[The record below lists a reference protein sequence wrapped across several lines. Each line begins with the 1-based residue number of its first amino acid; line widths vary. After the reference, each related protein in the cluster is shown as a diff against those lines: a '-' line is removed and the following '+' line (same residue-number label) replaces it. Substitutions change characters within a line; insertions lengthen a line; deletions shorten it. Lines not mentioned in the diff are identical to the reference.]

1 LLGIYIHIPFCKKS
15 CHYCNFH
22 FSTSLKNK
30 EDMIKA
36 INKEIYQKAI
46 LNNDKVSTIYF
57 GGGTPSILDVEEIN
71 LIIENIYKNFN
82 VGKNIEITI
91 EANPDDLSKH
101 KLNDLSKTKINRI
114 SIGVQSFIDK
124 ELKIMNRVHDSKKA
138 IKSIEMAKKY
148 FNNISVDL
156 LYGVPDS
163 SIKSWNYNIDTI
175 SSFNINH
182 ISAYALTVEPKTAL
196 ESFINKSI
204 LSMPDEELVYSQY
217 KLINEKLSSK
227 NFINYEVCSFAQKD
241 FFSKNNSAY
250 WLRKKYIGIG
260 PSAHSFDGESRSWNI
275 SNNKKYID
283 QIIDGDNYYKKENL
297 TKVDQYNEYIMTGL
311 RTIWGVSVKHIE
323 SNFDV
328 RFKNYFLKKIKSHI
342 AKKNVYKEDDLYLT
356 TQSGRFL
363 ADGIASDLFLVN
375 LKK

>member
-1 LLGIYIHIPFCKKS
+1 MLGIYIHIPFCKKS

-57 GGGTPSILDVEEIN
+57 GGGTPSILYVKEIN

-163 SIKSWNYNIDTI
+163 SIKSWNYNLDTI

-283 QIIDGDNYYKKENL
+283 QIRDGDNYYKKENL

-323 SNFDV
+323 SNFNV

>member
-30 EDMIKA
+30 ENMIKA

-124 ELKIMNRVHDSKKA
+124 ELKIMNRLHDSKKA

-163 SIKSWNYNIDTI
+163 SIKSWNYNLDTI

>member
-1 LLGIYIHIPFCKKS
+1 MLGIYIHIPFCKKA

-163 SIKSWNYNIDTI
+163 SIKSWNYNLDTI

-204 LSMPDEELVYSQY
+204 LSMPDEDLVYSQY

-283 QIIDGDNYYKKENL
+283 QIRDGNNYYKKENL

-323 SNFDV
+323 SNFNV

>member
-1 LLGIYIHIPFCKKS
+1 MLGIYIHIPFCKKS

-22 FSTSLKNK
+22 FSTSLKDK

-46 LNNDKVSTIYF
+46 LNSDKVSTIYF

-163 SIKSWNYNIDTI
+163 SIKSWNYNLDTI

-204 LSMPDEELVYSQY
+204 LSMPDEDLVYSQY

-227 NFINYEVCSFAQKD
+227 NFINYEVCSFAKKD

-283 QIIDGDNYYKKENL
+283 QIRDGNNYYKKENL

>member
-1 LLGIYIHIPFCKKS
+1 MLGIYIHIPFCKKS

-30 EDMIKA
+30 DDMIKA

-163 SIKSWNYNIDTI
+163 SIKSWNYNLDTI

-283 QIIDGDNYYKKENL
+283 QIRDGDNYYKKENL

>member
-1 LLGIYIHIPFCKKS
+1 MSGIYIHVPYCKQA

-163 SIKSWNYNIDTI
+163 SIKSWNYNLDTI

-283 QIIDGDNYYKKENL
+283 QIRDGDNYYKKENL

-342 AKKNVYKEDDLYLT
+342 AKKNVYKQDDLYLT

-375 LKK
+375 LKN

>member
-1 LLGIYIHIPFCKKS
+1 MLGIYIHIPFCKKS

-71 LIIENIYKNFN
+71 LIIDNIYKNFN

-163 SIKSWNYNIDTI
+163 SIKSWNYNLDTI

-196 ESFINKSI
+196 ESFIKKSI

-283 QIIDGDNYYKKENL
+283 QIRDGDNYYKKENL

>member
-1 LLGIYIHIPFCKKS
+1 MLGIYIHIPFCKKS

-82 VGKNIEITI
+82 VEKNIEITI

-163 SIKSWNYNIDTI
+163 SIKSWNYNLDTI
-175 SSFNINH
+175 SGFNINH

-204 LSMPDEELVYSQY
+204 LSMPDEDLVYSQY

-283 QIIDGDNYYKKENL
+283 QIRDGDNYYKKENL

-311 RTIWGVSVKHIE
+311 RTIWGVSVKHME

-342 AKKNVYKEDDLYLT
+342 DKKNVYKEDDLYLT

>member
-1 LLGIYIHIPFCKKS
+1 MLGIYIHIPFCKKS

-163 SIKSWNYNIDTI
+163 SIKSWNYNLDTI

-204 LSMPDEELVYSQY
+204 LSMPDEDLVYSQY

-283 QIIDGDNYYKKENL
+283 QIRDGDNYYKKENL

-311 RTIWGVSVKHIE
+311 RTIWGVSVDHIE

>member
-1 LLGIYIHIPFCKKS
+1 MLGIYIHIPFCKKS

-163 SIKSWNYNIDTI
+163 SIKSWNYNLDTI

-323 SNFDV
+323 SNFNV

>member
-1 LLGIYIHIPFCKKS
+1 MLGIYIHIPFCKKS

-57 GGGTPSILDVEEIN
+57 GGGTPSILEVEEIN

-163 SIKSWNYNIDTI
+163 SIKSWNYNLDTI

-283 QIIDGDNYYKKENL
+283 QIRNGDNYYKKENL